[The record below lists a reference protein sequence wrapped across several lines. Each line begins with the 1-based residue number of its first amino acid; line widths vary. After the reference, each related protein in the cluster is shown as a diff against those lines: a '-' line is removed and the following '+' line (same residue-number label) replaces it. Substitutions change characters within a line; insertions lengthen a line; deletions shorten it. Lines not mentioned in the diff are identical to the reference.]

1 MRSAGWRV
9 ARRLSRGMR
18 AVHLSVEAFA
28 RRSEA
33 AHGARVGV
41 KRPDRSA
48 QDGEGRRRR
57 QQVKAQVC
65 WIGHLS

>member
-1 MRSAGWRV
+1 
-9 ARRLSRGMR
+9 MR
-18 AVHLSVEAFA
+18 AAHLSVEAFA

-33 AHGARVGV
+33 AHGARVEV

-48 QDGEGRRRR
+48 LDREGRRPR

-65 WIGHLS
+65 WIGYLG

>member
-1 MRSAGWRV
+1 MGTE
-9 ARRLSRGMR
+9 
-18 AVHLSVEAFA
+18 HLSVEAFA

-41 KRPDRSA
+41 KRTDRGA
-48 QDGEGRRRR
+48 QDRKWRRRR
-57 QQVKAQVC
+57 QQAKAQVC